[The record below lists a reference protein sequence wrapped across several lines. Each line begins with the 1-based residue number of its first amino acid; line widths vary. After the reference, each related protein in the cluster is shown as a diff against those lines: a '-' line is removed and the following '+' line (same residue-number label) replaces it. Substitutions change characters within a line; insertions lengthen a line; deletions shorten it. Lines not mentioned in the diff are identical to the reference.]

1 MNIWSIKNDWQL
13 QVVLIELECKID
25 KEYTKEMIRNA
36 KTVVGVHTHTH
47 TTTFNEIIGKIQGI
61 KFAFICNIKKTENKL
76 EVYFRDNISKNIV
89 LI

>member
-36 KTVVGVHTHTH
+36 KTVVGVYTHTH
-47 TTTFNEIIGKIQGI
+47 NYI
-61 KFAFICNIKKTENKL
+61 
-76 EVYFRDNISKNIV
+76 
-89 LI
+89 

>member
-1 MNIWSIKNDWQL
+1 
-13 QVVLIELECKID
+13 
-25 KEYTKEMIRNA
+25 MIRNA
-36 KTVVGVHTHTH
+36 KTVVGVYTHTH

-76 EVYFRDNISKNIV
+76 EVYFRDSISKSIV

>member
-47 TTTFNEIIGKIQGI
+47 THTQLHLMK
-61 KFAFICNIKKTENKL
+61 
-76 EVYFRDNISKNIV
+76 
-89 LI
+89 